1 MPSFIGRIGQSLARR
16 AAAAIEIAS
25 GRLQPTNVVPP
36 GQVAPP
42 LHRPVWARFAVPA
55 LIAAVAAAL
64 WLFAGSGPTV
74 TVVPVTKANAAEV
87 VYATGVVEPVLWA
100 KVTALSRKRITDICK
115 CEGQAVKKGDILAR
129 LDDIEEKA
137 ALAEFEARLKRL
149 ESDSERIAKLVE
161 RNITSRTTLEEKLTQ
176 IEEQKARIA
185 AQQDRIADLT
195 LRAPIDG
202 VVLRRDGEVGE
213 IAGIASSDT
222 LLWVGQPKP
231 LHIVAEVNED
241 DILKVKK
248 GQKVLLRH
256 EGHTGAPLAA
266 TVDRITPKGDPQTK
280 TFRVYLD
287 LPDDT
292 PLKIGMSVEA
302 NIVIN
307 EIIDGLIIPT
317 EALGDHGVLLVRGSR
332 AVLTPVEVG
341 IRGTA
346 SVEIRSGLEP
356 GDRVVS
362 PFDSKI
368 KSGRAVTAREG
379 SPP

>member
-1 MPSFIGRIGQSLARR
+1 MVVHATAIAADHLRGMSTTAAVNDHASKLR
-16 AAAAIEIAS
+16 AAI
-25 GRLQPTNVVPP
+25 T
-36 GQVAPP
+36 
-42 LHRPVWARFAVPA
+42 RFAVPA
-55 LIAAVAAAL
+55 LLAAIAIAA
-64 WLFAGSGPTV
+64 WLVFSSGPTV
-74 TVVPVTKANAAEV
+74 TVVRVTNGNAAEV
-87 VYATGVVEPVLWA
+87 VYATGVVEPVIWA

-129 LDDIEEKA
+129 LDDVEEKA
-137 ALAEFEARLKRL
+137 ALVEFEARLKRL
-149 ESDSERIAKLVE
+149 EGDADRIARLVE

-185 AQQDRIADLT
+185 AQQDRIADLA
-195 LRAPIDG
+195 LKSPIDG
-202 VVLRRDGEVGE
+202 TVLRRDGEVGE
-213 IAGIASSDT
+213 IAGIAAGDT

-231 LHIVAEVNED
+231 LRIVAEVNED
-241 DILKVKK
+241 DILKVTK

-256 EGHTGAPLAA
+256 EGSTGAPLSAV
-266 TVDRITPKGDPQTK
+266 VDRITPKGDPQTK

-307 EIIDGLIIPT
+307 EIIGGLIMPT
-317 EALGDHGVLLVRGSR
+317 EALGNQGVLRVDGTR

-341 IRGTA
+341 IRGTT

-362 PFDSKI
+362 PFDATI
-368 KSGRAVTAREG
+368 RSGTSVDVRE
-379 SPP
+379 SSLP